1 MKSSENKQDKKY
13 YTLDDDDQA
22 VLDLTKSDELND
34 DETIIEAYENSGL
47 IDQGQQAITYAVQDL
62 YKNKKMTKYRSSLS
76 MQARSPKLTIE
87 TSDGNGFSINLTEK
101 LNRHLKTLLTDV
113 DDAYMGKPKGQQH
126 VKLNEWRLGDGA
138 FDKFVKYLK
147 TCYPLI
153 LLSLVWLLAGILYGV
168 NFKFGAIILSVVGVV
183 MALKPKNKDKGD
195 SKDE

>member
-1 MKSSENKQDKKY
+1 MKSSETKQDKKD

-22 VLDLTKSDELND
+22 VLDLTKSDELDD

-47 IDQGQQAITYAVQDL
+47 IDQGQQAITYSVQDL

-76 MQARSPKLTIE
+76 MQAHSPKLTIE

-147 TCYPLI
+147 TCYPSI

-168 NFKFGAIILSVVGVV
+168 NFKFGAIILYVVGIV
-183 MALKPKNKDKGD
+183 MALKPKNNDKGD